1 MCRNGVARALGTSP
15 CDTYRHTLPPR
26 VASDLRAARNAS
38 PWSLTGLAAVVGISR
53 GHLIRIQNGTR
64 APSLIVAMRLVDAL
78 DLDPDTG
85 IGADLIR
92 HSIAG
97 VGHDRW

>member
-1 MCRNGVARALGTSP
+1 MDTS
-15 CDTYRHTLPPR
+15 RHVLPPR
-26 VASDLRAARNAS
+26 VASDLHAARLAS
-38 PWSLTGLAAVVGISR
+38 PWSLTSLAVAVGISR

-64 APSLIVAMRLVDAL
+64 APSSIVAMRLVDAL

-85 IGADLIR
+85 LGADLIR
-92 HSIAG
+92 HSVAG

>member
-1 MCRNGVARALGTSP
+1 M
-15 CDTYRHTLPPR
+15 DTYRHTLPPR
-26 VASDLRAARNAS
+26 IARNLRAARLAS
-38 PWSLTGLAAVVGISR
+38 PWSLTALAAVVGISR

-64 APSLIVAMRLVDAL
+64 APSSIVAMRLVDAL

-85 IGADLIR
+85 LGADLIR
-92 HSIAG
+92 HSVAG